1 MLIVPSSYVK
11 LYRGI
16 EIAPGEQI
24 AFKNRLEQT
33 NYFEA
38 HKLYE
43 GNLLSYVRRTG
54 EVKLQLTTAQVA
66 QCNYISFSNPAFEG
80 IIFYASI
87 ADWEYVNNSTTRI
100 RFAIDAW
107 QTFWDVIKVEQGLV
121 VREHLSQ
128 DEQTKAIANPYRN
141 DIVKLLTAETLPVG
155 DQLYIHGATVTTIP
169 EVSRGEVDMITIII
183 VSDWDFATK
192 PITPITQYAEEIIY
206 SDGTSKS
213 GSIYDIPPRGYL
225 MMIVSGA
232 GNQRLVKVR
241 AIVKWLTQQGLYDS
255 IMAIYWCAASV
266 FAAYKKLHAP
276 TGAGA
281 IPNRTPIAAPQTVAE
296 AGVQNPK
303 LLRGPYRKVFVTNL
317 TGGRKEY
324 LYELGHE
331 YQGKQCVDLVYAP
344 TLDMDMMIAVVP
356 LGYGTKPGI
365 EMDWDERIEFREIPQ
380 AGYTVDAYYQ
390 FLATQYQKVLGE
402 QNTGAKS
409 SLDMLESS
417 LVNGEAGS
425 AGRAVGGG
433 MRFLR
438 GLGSA
443 IGSIFGSVGQGA
455 ATGGVSGA
463 LAAGAGGLASAAG
476 GVFENVDRG
485 EVRDEA
491 LKWAQGNP
499 VAPGSSFFGPAEW
512 ALSGD
517 RYVGAT
523 GGMSALPYVSQNIP
537 QQLTYAPGFF
547 GVEQVQLAPAV
558 ESIYDNYL
566 SNYGYAYNS
575 GAVPLIMAYVT
586 GVTDPTKIPFFADE
600 PGNPGVVT
608 TFCKTSGIH
617 VVADMRWVAEAI
629 EGMFNAGVRFRRAK
643 GGYT

>member
-24 AFKNRLEQT
+24 EFKNRLEQT

-107 QTFWDVIKVEQGLV
+107 QTFWDEIKVEQGLV

-241 AIVKWLTQQGLYDS
+241 AIVNWLTQQGLYDS

-281 IPNRTPIAAPQTVAE
+281 IPNRTLIAAPQNVVE
-296 AGVQNPK
+296 AGVQSQI
-303 LLRGPYRKVFVTNL
+303 V
-317 TGGRKEY
+317 
-324 LYELGHE
+324 
-331 YQGKQCVDLVYAP
+331 
-344 TLDMDMMIAVVP
+344 
-356 LGYGTKPGI
+356 
-365 EMDWDERIEFREIPQ
+365 
-380 AGYTVDAYYQ
+380 
-390 FLATQYQKVLGE
+390 
-402 QNTGAKS
+402 
-409 SLDMLESS
+409 
-417 LVNGEAGS
+417 
-425 AGRAVGGG
+425 RA
-433 MRFLR
+433 
-438 GLGSA
+438 
-443 IGSIFGSVGQGA
+443 
-455 ATGGVSGA
+455 
-463 LAAGAGGLASAAG
+463 
-476 GVFENVDRG
+476 
-485 EVRDEA
+485 
-491 LKWAQGNP
+491 
-499 VAPGSSFFGPAEW
+499 
-512 ALSGD
+512 
-517 RYVGAT
+517 
-523 GGMSALPYVSQNIP
+523 
-537 QQLTYAPGFF
+537 
-547 GVEQVQLAPAV
+547 
-558 ESIYDNYL
+558 
-566 SNYGYAYNS
+566 
-575 GAVPLIMAYVT
+575 
-586 GVTDPTKIPFFADE
+586 
-600 PGNPGVVT
+600 
-608 TFCKTSGIH
+608 H
-617 VVADMRWVAEAI
+617 V
-629 EGMFNAGVRFRRAK
+629 
-643 GGYT
+643 